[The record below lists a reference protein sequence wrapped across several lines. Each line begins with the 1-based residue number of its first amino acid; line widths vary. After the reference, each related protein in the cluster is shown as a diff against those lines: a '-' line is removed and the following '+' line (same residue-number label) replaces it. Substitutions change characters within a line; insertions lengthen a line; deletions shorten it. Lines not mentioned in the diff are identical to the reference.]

1 MEFIEFQHREKILSD
16 FFGYLIN
23 LAEELEIERDNFFEM
38 LKELST
44 KEIKKKINDSDKLYN
59 CIKEMYLMILL
70 KILICDS
77 LRERCYED
85 IKKINI

>member
-1 MEFIEFQHREKILSD
+1 
-16 FFGYLIN
+16 
-23 LAEELEIERDNFFEM
+23 M